1 MTNLDDT
8 ECDGVLFEDDGFE
21 QKFGTYSRR
30 NQKMLMEELGN
41 VETEQSFRE
50 HTEVDGMYSQRDLV
64 TGKK

>member
-8 ECDGVLFEDDGFE
+8 ECEGVLFEDDGLE

-41 VETEQSFRE
+41 VETE
-50 HTEVDGMYSQRDLV
+50 
-64 TGKK
+64 